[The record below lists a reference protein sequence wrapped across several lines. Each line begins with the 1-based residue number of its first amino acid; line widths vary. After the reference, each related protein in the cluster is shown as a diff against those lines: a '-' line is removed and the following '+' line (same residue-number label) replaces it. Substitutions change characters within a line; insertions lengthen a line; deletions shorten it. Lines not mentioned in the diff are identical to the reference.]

1 MYSCPVC
8 KQALNIKVSDLASEN
23 SLGCEQG
30 HNFDRHKKGYI
41 NLLLAQN
48 KKSKQPGDDS
58 KMVAGRRAFLNAGY
72 YQAFADKI
80 ADLIIAFDPK
90 TILDAGCG
98 EGFYLNNIITKA
110 NPKALDFTLQNDSC
124 LNINTDVIGFGFD
137 ISKPAI
143 AAAASK
149 YKNIEWAVASSARAP
164 YQSAVFDCIL
174 SVFSRVESDEF
185 ARLLKVGGIVV
196 YAGPGPDHLLALR
209 ELIYPEVNAYQAQK
223 HADYFSDNFT
233 LLEQVSLKIP
243 LSINSNEQIMNLLSM
258 TPHGQRINIDA
269 EKRLNVTQT
278 LNDQADFLIYVYQ
291 KLS

>member
-8 KQALNIKVSDLASEN
+8 KQALNYKGTDLAPEN
-23 SLGCEQG
+23 SLSCEQG

-48 KKSKQPGDDS
+48 KKTKQPGDDI
-58 KMVAGRRAFLNAGY
+58 KMVAGRRAFLSAGY

-80 ADLIIAFDPK
+80 ADLILAYKPEA
-90 TILDAGCG
+90 ILDAGCG
-98 EGFYLNNIITKA
+98 EGFYLNNIISKA
-110 NPKALDFTLQNDSC
+110 NPKALDPSLTNDPS
-124 LNINTDVIGFGFD
+124 LTINTNIKAYGFD

-174 SVFSRVESDEF
+174 SVFSRVETDEF

-196 YAGPGPDHLLALR
+196 YAGPGPNHLLALR

-223 HADYFSDNFT
+223 HADYFNERFA

-258 TPHGQRINIDA
+258 TPHSQRINIDA
-269 EKRLNVTQT
+269 EKRLQLSQS